1 MTTATSNAIDQAKEH
16 VEEAVRTAGPVLTW
30 LARLGF
36 VAKGVVYTLVG
47 GLALLAALD
56 RGGDTTDQ
64 RGALRS
70 ILHQPFGRT
79 MLAIAAIGLF
89 GYTLWRLIQAIFDP
103 EHVRHDAKSFGGRVT
118 HFVSGAAYGF
128 LAVAAWRMILGN
140 DDGSGD
146 RTPGWTAHLMARPAG
161 PWLVGA
167 IGLIVIG
174 VGAWQFYRAWRA
186 KFGEKLV
193 LDRWGAHMRNW
204 IIHFGRFGYAARGV
218 IFCLIGTF
226 MLAAANHHN
235 PGEAK
240 GVGSA
245 MRYIEGLRFGW
256 VLLTIVALGLIA
268 YGVFQLVEARYRK
281 IEVC

>member
-64 RGALRS
+64 RGALRT

-167 IGLIVIG
+167 IGL
-174 VGAWQFYRAWRA
+174 
-186 KFGEKLV
+186 
-193 LDRWGAHMRNW
+193 
-204 IIHFGRFGYAARGV
+204 
-218 IFCLIGTF
+218 
-226 MLAAANHHN
+226 LAAYLLFKR
-235 PGEAK
+235 GE
-240 GVGSA
+240 
-245 MRYIEGLRFGW
+245 
-256 VLLTIVALGLIA
+256 
-268 YGVFQLVEARYRK
+268 
-281 IEVC
+281 

>member
-1 MTTATSNAIDQAKEH
+1 MTTASSNAIDQAKEH

-64 RGALRS
+64 RGALRT
-70 ILHQPFGRT
+70 IQHQPFGRT
-79 MLAIAAIGLF
+79 MLAIAAIGLL
-89 GYTLWRLIQAIFDP
+89 GYALWRLIQAIFDP
-103 EHVRHDAKSFGGRVT
+103 EHVRHDAKSIGGRVV
-118 HFVSGAAYGF
+118 HFFSGAAYGF
-128 LAVAAWRMILGN
+128 LAVAAWRMIVGS
-140 DDGSGD
+140 DDGTAD
-146 RTPGWTAHLMARPAG
+146 RTPGWTAQMMAQPAG

-167 IGLIVIG
+167 VGLIVIC

-186 KFGEKLV
+186 KFGDKLV
-193 LDRWGAHMRNW
+193 LARWGARMRDW
-204 IIHFGRFGYAARGV
+204 IIRFGRLGYAARGV

-226 MLAAANHHN
+226 MIAAANHHN

-245 MRYIEGLRFGW
+245 MHYIEGLRFGW
-256 VLLTIVALGLIA
+256 VLLMIVALGLIA

>member
-16 VEEAVRTAGPVLTW
+16 VEDAVRTAGPVLTW

-47 GLALLAALD
+47 GLALLAALN

-64 RGALRS
+64 RGALRT

-79 MLAIAAIGLF
+79 MLGIAAIGLF
-89 GYTLWRLIQAIFDP
+89 GYTLWRLIQAMFDP
-103 EHVRHDAKSFGGRVT
+103 EHVRHDAKSIGRRVAR
-118 HFVSGAAYGF
+118 FVSGVAYGF
-128 LAVAAWRMILGN
+128 LAVGAWRMILGS
-140 DDGSGD
+140 DDGNGD
-146 RTPGWTAHLMARPAG
+146 RTPGWTAHMMAQPAG

-167 IGLIVIG
+167 VGLIVMG

-193 LDRWGAHMRNW
+193 LDRWGRRMRDW
-204 IIHFGRFGYAARGV
+204 IIRFGRLGYAARGV
-218 IFCLIGTF
+218 IFCLIGAF
-226 MLAAANHHN
+226 MLAAADHHN
-235 PGEAK
+235 PGEAR

-256 VLLTIVALGLIA
+256 VLLTIVALGLIS
-268 YGVFQLVEARYRK
+268 YGIFQLIEARYRK